1 MPSSVPGNAS
11 RGLIVTAPDRPN
23 FVPDPAA
30 KRQALEDFAT
40 HVNPQKVRILKAA
53 GLDIIEA
60 ERDGA
65 WVWDLDGRRFLD
77 CFTSAGSFNVGR
89 RNPKVVAAAREA
101 LDSLDHGNFLL
112 ASKQKADLA
121 KRLAGLAPGALNCVT
136 FGTGGGEAVDFALK
150 LARGATRRHTIIS
163 TVNGYHGHTGFA
175 LSAGGRAAFRE
186 PFEPLMPD
194 FVFVPFGDLAALEA
208 VIDENTAGVILEPIQ
223 GEGGIR
229 VAPDG
234 YLAGVRAACD
244 RTGALLIL
252 DEIQTGMGRTG
263 KWFASQHW
271 GVEPDIMTVAKS
283 LGGSLAAISATIYTD
298 DVREF
303 CIPNPFIHL
312 STFGGSD
319 LACAI
324 ALEVLDILEH
334 DGLIENAAAQGERLH
349 AGLRDIAARYPDVIA
364 ETRGIG
370 LMAGVQYREDSMGPR
385 MSWQLSRHGVL
396 AFYSGNEPAVMRLM
410 PPLVVTSDDID
421 FLLSALDS
429 AIQDLRVG
437 VGPESTES
445 AKPKRRPV
453 REAATAE

>member
-1 MPSSVPGNAS
+1 VA
-11 RGLIVTAPDRPN
+11 APETPA
-23 FVPDPAA
+23 FTPDPDT
-30 KRQALEDFAT
+30 KRQALADFGT
-40 HVNPQKVRILKAA
+40 YLNPQKVRVLKAA

-77 CFTSAGSFNVGR
+77 CFSSAGSFNVGR
-89 RNPKVVAAAREA
+89 RNPRVIEAAHRA

-121 KRLAGLAPGALNCVT
+121 KRLAELAPGNLNCVT
-136 FGTGGGEAVDFALK
+136 FGTGGGEAVDFAIK
-150 LARGATRRHTIIS
+150 LARGATGRHTIIS

-194 FVFVPFGDLAALEA
+194 FEFVPFGDLAAIEA
-208 VIDENTAGVILEPIQ
+208 VIDDNTAGVILEPIQ

-244 RTGALLIL
+244 RVGALLIF

-271 GVEPDIMTVAKS
+271 NVVPDILTVAKS
-283 LGGSLAAISATIYTD
+283 LGGSIAAISATIYTE

-324 ALEVLDILEH
+324 AMEVLDVLEE
-334 DGLIENAAAQGERLH
+334 DGLIENAALQGERLH
-349 AGLRDIAARYPDVIA
+349 AGLREISARYPDVIA

-410 PPLVVTSDDID
+410 PPLVVQADDID
-421 FLLSALDS
+421 FLLIALDA
-429 AIQDLRVG
+429 AIQDLRAG
-437 VGPESTES
+437 VGPEASES
-445 AKPKRRPV
+445 VKPKRRPV